1 MGAFA
6 MAGIV
11 TASWMPSIM
20 LGSDMR
26 ATPPSLRMSDGTRS
40 RAITAAAPAAS
51 AILAWSGVTTSMI
64 TPPFSI
70 SASPALTRNVAVSR
84 ICGHP
89 SGHGSRFGSP
99 TMADRPPIPR
109 VTRCSWAEGDP
120 LYERYHDTE
129 WGRPVASD
137 TRLFEKLCL
146 EGFQSGLSWLT
157 ILRKREAFRAA
168 FAGFSASAVAA
179 FGPDDVERLLGDA
192 GIVRHRGKIEATIS
206 NARACLAL
214 TDEFGS
220 LAAYVWGYEGASPD
234 VMSKDLRARGWR
246 WVGPTTV
253 YSFMQAMGLVNDH
266 AADCSFRA
274 EVEAERAAFVRPR

>member
-1 MGAFA
+1 
-6 MAGIV
+6 
-11 TASWMPSIM
+11 M
-20 LGSDMR
+20 L
-26 ATPPSLRMSDGTRS
+26 P
-40 RAITAAAPAAS
+40 
-51 AILAWSGVTTSMI
+51 VK
-64 TPPFSI
+64 
-70 SASPALTRNVAVSR
+70 
-84 ICGHP
+84 
-89 SGHGSRFGSP
+89 
-99 TMADRPPIPR
+99 
-109 VTRCSWAEGDP
+109 RCSWAEGDP

-168 FAGFSASAVAA
+168 FAGFSVSAVAA
-179 FGPDDVERLLGDA
+179 FGADDVERLLGDA

-220 LAAYVWGYEGASPD
+220 LAAYVWGYEGAAPEAL
-234 VMSKDLRARGWR
+234 SKDLKRRGWR

-253 YSFMQAMGLVNDH
+253 YAFMQAMGLVNDH
-266 AADCSFRA
+266 SRECFVRDQ
-274 EVEAERAAFVRPR
+274 VEAERAAFERPRARGGAHPK